1 MLPLNSINKI
11 AKLISDTVSFGVDL
25 TVYKNKIS
33 VKEIET
39 NIIETCFSGK
49 SFSTSHKDKFLSID
63 YPKFY
68 QRKSSSGLLSKS
80 SIIHFERK
88 NNIITVSFPIN
99 LLKREIISFET
110 HDYNDRLEIIAYG
123 SIEEISNKLQ
133 LELIH
138 SSILTIKRHKIK
150 IENNISIDDIKQ
162 QFKVVEIITH

>member
-11 AKLISDTVSFGVDL
+11 AQLISDTVSFGFDL

-33 VKEIET
+33 VNDIVT

-49 SFSTSHKDKFLSID
+49 SFSTSQKDNFLSVE

-68 QRKSSSGLLSKS
+68 QRKSSSGILAKS
-80 SIIHFERK
+80 SIIHFTRK

-123 SIEEISNKLQ
+123 SIKEVSERLNS
-133 LELIH
+133 ELIH
-138 SSILTIKRHKIK
+138 SSILTLKRYNIK
-150 IENNISIDDIKQ
+150 IDKKSSIEHIKK